1 MNLLGDT
8 NVGPSVH
15 TKVLLYHEATKGA
28 GRTDMNQCDV
38 SVDLEVGRIRV
49 FVIFSVVSRLLVS

>member
-15 TKVLLYHEATKGA
+15 KVLLYHEATKGA
-28 GRTDMNQCDV
+28 GRTDMNQCDI